1 MTYETL
7 AYAQEDGVGILT
19 LNRPQRRNAI
29 NDEMSRELGE
39 IMPRLRDAD
48 DLGALILTG
57 AGGGF
62 CSGGEQSGKQLSP
75 TQYRRRIQDFH
86 LWLNELMN
94 LEKPVIAAVDGPAYG
109 AGFSL
114 ALASDFVLATPRA
127 RFCMVFARIGFVPD
141 LSAMYLLPRIVGLQ
155 KAKDIAFTARAIDA
169 DEAKALRIVREIH
182 APDRLMDAAKDLA
195 RRLADGPTT
204 ALGLVKNGLVQS
216 YHSDYRTMVEME
228 AYAQSVATSAPYH
241 ADALQRFLDKKPLA
255 YNWDATARTSGKN

>member
-1 MTYETL
+1 D
-7 AYAQEDGVGILT
+7 DGVGILT
-19 LNRPQRRNAI
+19 LNRPKRRNAI
-29 NDEMSRELGE
+29 NDDMSRELGE
-39 IMPRLRDAD
+39 LLPRLRDEA

-62 CSGGEQSGKQLSP
+62 CSGGEQSGRQLTP

-86 LWLNELMN
+86 VWLNEFMN
-94 LEKPVIAAVDGPAYG
+94 FEKPVIAAVDGPAYG

-114 ALASDFVLATPRA
+114 ALACDFVLATPRA

-141 LSAMYLLPRIVGLQ
+141 LSAMYMLPRIVGLQ

-169 DEAKALRIVREIH
+169 EEAKALRIVRDIH
-182 APDRLMDAAKDLA
+182 APDALLDAAKDLA
-195 RRLADGPTT
+195 RRLADGPTV
-204 ALGLVKNGLVQS
+204 ALGLIKNNLTQS

-255 YNWDATARTSGKN
+255 YDWEATAGKTGDR